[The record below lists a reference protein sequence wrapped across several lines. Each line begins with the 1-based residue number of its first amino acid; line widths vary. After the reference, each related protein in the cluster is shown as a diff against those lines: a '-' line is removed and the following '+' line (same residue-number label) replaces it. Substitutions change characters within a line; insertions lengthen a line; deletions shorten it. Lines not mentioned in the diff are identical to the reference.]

1 MLKSYSFSSGVQ
13 SSPYLCFSLY
23 FVPFLSAEQTLNGMC
38 QTPADVIYY
47 IKHLHVHFM
56 FKKTVVFQET

>member
-13 SSPYLCFSLY
+13 VAPLFSLY
-23 FVPFLSAEQTLNGMC
+23 FVPFFNAVQTLNGMC
-38 QTPADVIYY
+38 QTLSDVIYY

-56 FKKTVVFQET
+56 FKITVVFQET